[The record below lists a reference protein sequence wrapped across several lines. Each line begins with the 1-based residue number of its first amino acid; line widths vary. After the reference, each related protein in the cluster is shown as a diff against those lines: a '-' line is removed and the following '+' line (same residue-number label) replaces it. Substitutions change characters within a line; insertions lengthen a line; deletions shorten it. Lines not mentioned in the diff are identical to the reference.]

1 MISIFGCI
9 HKTIDILSNLD
20 NNNNNNYN
28 IDDNDIIRELISRIL
43 VSIKIKLI

>member
-1 MISIFGCI
+1 MISIYGCI

-20 NNNNNNYN
+20 NNNNYN
-28 IDDNDIIRELISRIL
+28 IDDNDIIRELISKIL

>member
-20 NNNNNNYN
+20 NNNNNYN